1 MRIYFERTGGFLG
14 MRLAV
19 EVMTESLSS
28 AEAEEM
34 EALVESA
41 HFFDLPS
48 ILKPPTEGADRFQYK
63 LSVERGEEFH
73 TVETS
78 DSATPQDLQP
88 LIERLTEAAR
98 SQRLI

>member
-1 MRIYFERTGGFLG
+1 

-19 EVMTESLSS
+19 EVMTESLSP

-48 ILKPPTEGADRFQYK
+48 ILRPPTQGADRFQYK
-63 LSVERGEEFH
+63 LSVERGDEFH